1 MYMSSY
7 NVWSN
12 STIGSEDNKKEETN
26 FNQRERERERRR
38 RRTTTTKTLQ
48 NNLLFQA

>member
-12 STIGSEDNKKEETN
+12 STIGSEDNKKETN
-26 FNQRERERERRR
+26 FNQRERERERERERR
-38 RRTTTTKTLQ
+38 RRTTL
-48 NNLLFQA
+48 

>member
-26 FNQRERERERRR
+26 FNQRERERE
-38 RRTTTTKTLQ
+38 KKKK
-48 NNLLFQA
+48 NNNNNNSLE